1 MNYAQRKLSYFGAFF
16 GLWTLLALLFVSL
29 SSATAL
35 GGGNQ
40 PNLRL
45 LFLIQFTRF
54 YTWGALSPLV
64 YLFVRRFPIEIRVWR
79 WRNLLEHLAA
89 LAVFCTVHQ
98 ILFMIFTWLIDASPG
113 APVSS
118 FFDNF
123 FGKFFNGV
131 YLGVMIYSLIVFAI
145 HAFVFYRNFRAEEEQ
160 KLLVTG
166 QLARAELHALKMQ
179 IHPHFLFNTLHS
191 ISSLVLEEPA
201 KANAMI
207 ARLGDFLR
215 LTLEHSEQQF
225 VTLKKEIE
233 FVRCYLEIE
242 EARFSARLAIEFDV
256 EPESLTAQVPHLI
269 LQPLVENA
277 VQHAVAPRA
286 AGGYIKISARRF
298 NETVRV
304 EIADSG
310 DGIDDAVTKNGISNN
325 GQGVGLVNVRGR
337 LKQLYGVNHKFDL
350 NNNPL
355 GGLIVV
361 LEIPFTA
368 AETEDS
374 PYAVQ

>member
-1 MNYAQRKLSYFGAFF
+1 MNNDRRKLSYFGAFF

-29 SSATAL
+29 SSAMAL

-54 YTWGALSPLV
+54 YIWGALSPLV

-89 LAVFCTVHQ
+89 LVAFCTVHQ
-98 ILFMIFTWLIDASPG
+98 ILFMIFTWLIDSSPG
-113 APVSS
+113 APFSS

-131 YLGVMIYSLIVFAI
+131 YVGVMIYSMIVVAI
-145 HAFVFYRNFRAEEEQ
+145 HAFVFYRNFRVEEEQ
-160 KLLVTG
+160 KLLVTA

-179 IHPHFLFNTLHS
+179 VHPHFLFNTLHS

-242 EARFSARLAIEFDV
+242 EARFSDRLIMEFEV
-256 EPESLTAQVPHLI
+256 EPKSLTAQVPHLI

-277 VQHAVAPRA
+277 VQHAVAPYA
-286 AGGYIKISARRF
+286 ADGYIKISARKF
-298 NETVRV
+298 NEKVSI

-310 DGIDDAVTKNGISNN
+310 NGIEVATTKNSISNK
-325 GQGVGLVNVRGR
+325 GQGVGLANVRGR
-337 LKQLYGVNHKFDL
+337 LKQLYGANYKFDL
-350 NNNPL
+350 NNNPS

-361 LEIPFTA
+361 LEIPFAA
-368 AETEDS
+368 AETGDS

>member
-1 MNYAQRKLSYFGAFF
+1 MNDVGRKLGYLAAFF
-16 GLWTLLALLFVSL
+16 ALWTLIALIFVSL

-40 PNLRL
+40 PNLQL

-54 YTWGALSPLV
+54 YLWGVLSPLI
-64 YLFVRRFPIEIRVWR
+64 YRFVRRFPIDVRALG
-79 WRNLLEHLAA
+79 WRNLLVHLAA
-89 LAVFCTVHQ
+89 LVVFCSVHQ
-98 ILFMIFTWLIDASPG
+98 LLFMVITWLVDTPAGTPI
-113 APVSS
+113 SS
-118 FFDNF
+118 FFKNF

-145 HAFVFYRNFRAEEEQ
+145 QAFIFYQNYRTEEEQ
-160 KLLVTG
+160 KLRLTG

-191 ISSLVLEEPA
+191 ISSLVLEEPPI
-201 KANAMI
+201 ANAMI

-215 LTLEHSEQQF
+215 LTLEHSERQF
-225 VTLKKEIE
+225 VTLKEEIE
-233 FVRCYLEIE
+233 FARCYLEIE
-242 EARFSARLAIEFDV
+242 QARFSDRLVIEFDV

-277 VQHAVAPRA
+277 VQHAVAPHA

-298 NETVRV
+298 NETVCV

-310 DGIDDAVTKNGISNN
+310 DGIDAMTKNGISNN
-325 GQGVGLVNVRGR
+325 GKGVGLANVRGR
-337 LKQLYGVNHKFDL
+337 LKQLYGANYKFDL
-350 NNNPL
+350 NNNPS

-368 AETEDS
+368 AETDDS